1 MEELIKELE
10 KIDSLS
16 IKDGVSKHYIEI
28 TKNKSEVILSANKQ
42 GLVWLALEALKLAQ
56 KQQDGSHVHIDECSL
71 ADKAETDIVITYKS
85 AEW

>member
-16 IKDGVSKHYIEI
+16 IKNGVSKHHIEI

-56 KQQDGSHVHIDECSL
+56 KQQDDFHVHIDGCSL
-71 ADKAETDIVITYKS
+71 ADKAEIDIVITYKS